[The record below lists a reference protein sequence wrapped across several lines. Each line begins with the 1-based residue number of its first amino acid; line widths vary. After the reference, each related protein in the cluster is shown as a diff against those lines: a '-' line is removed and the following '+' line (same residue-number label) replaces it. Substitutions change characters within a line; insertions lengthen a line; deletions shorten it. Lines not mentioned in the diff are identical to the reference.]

1 MNDSILTSVKKILG
15 MSEDYSPFDMDVL
28 MHVNTA
34 FSTLNQIGVGPE
46 NGFFIE
52 DATSTW
58 EDFLGTDSR
67 LNTAKSYICLSVRLI
82 FDPPTTSYAIESM
95 NRQLDE
101 FIWRLSVYREGT
113 AWTNPNPPSQV
124 EDDLVLD
131 GGYP

>member
-1 MNDSILTSVKKILG
+1 MSDSILISVKKILG

-34 FSTLNQIGVGPE
+34 FSTLNQIGIGPE

-52 DATSTW
+52 DATATW
-58 EDFLGTDSR
+58 GDFLGTDPR
-67 LNTAKSYICLSVRLI
+67 LNTAKSFICLRVRLI
-82 FDPPTTSYAIESM
+82 FDPPTTSYAIDSM
-95 NRQLDE
+95 NKQLEE

-113 AWTNPNPPSQV
+113 AWVNPSPSHQV